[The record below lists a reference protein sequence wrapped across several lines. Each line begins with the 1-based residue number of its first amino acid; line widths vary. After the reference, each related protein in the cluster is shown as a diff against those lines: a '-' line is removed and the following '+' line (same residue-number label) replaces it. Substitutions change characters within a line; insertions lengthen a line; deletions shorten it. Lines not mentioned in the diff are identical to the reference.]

1 MPHQTGIHKLSRVGG
16 QRRAMFRGL
25 VRSLILHQRIRT
37 TEARAKAVRPLVERL
52 LTWGRRS
59 LIASEQGNDL
69 RNQSRAVHC
78 RRMAF
83 SYLPDNQILKTVF
96 DELAPKYRDRNG
108 GYTRILKIGQR
119 KGDGAHMVF
128 LEFV

>member
-1 MPHQTGIHKLSRVGG
+1 MPHQTGIHKLSRVSG

-52 LTWGRRS
+52 MTWGRRS
-59 LIASEQGNDL
+59 LIALDQGNGPEG
-69 RNQSRAVHC
+69 QARAVHC

-83 SYLPDNQILKTVF
+83 AYLPDNEILRTVF
-96 DELAPKYRDRNG
+96 DDLAPRYRDRNG

-119 KGDGAHMVF
+119 KGDGAPMVL

>member
-16 QRRAMFRGL
+16 QRRALFRGL
-25 VRSLILHQRIRT
+25 VRSLILHERIRT

-52 LTWGRRS
+52 LTWGKKS
-59 LIASEQGNDL
+59 LITLEKGNDPTN
-69 RNQSRAVHC
+69 RSRAVHC

-83 SYLPDNQILKTVF
+83 SYLPDNQILRAVF
-96 DELAPKYRDRNG
+96 DDLAPRYRDRPG

-119 KGDGAHMVF
+119 RSDGARMV
-128 LEFV
+128 LMEFV

>member
-1 MPHQTGIHKLSRVGG
+1 
-16 QRRAMFRGL
+16 MFRGL

-52 LTWGRRS
+52 MTWGRRS
-59 LIASEQGNDL
+59 LIALDQGNGPEG
-69 RNQSRAVHC
+69 QARAGHC

-83 SYLPDNQILKTVF
+83 AYLPDNEILRTVF
-96 DELAPKYRDRNG
+96 DDLAPRYRDRNG

-119 KGDGAHMVF
+119 KGDGAPMVL